1 MSRTPPPRHI
11 PDYAYVDLQA
21 PSAALLTL
29 TNLWILRG
37 LAPLRGYF
45 SWLESDGFDV
55 SSRCFTTAEGF
66 NDWGK
71 SGAKRLNRRAV
82 VQQLCQ
88 LHPRAEKNVATVRLR
103 KALGANCSRI
113 AGLSGW
119 WSLRAPSPPSQAGVA
134 VIARVL
140 VSAWPMCTCVQVEAR
155 TRSTDYSGPGRYR
168 GRDAASV
175 AALRTEYDLKPDRQQ
190 WPIGFVSTP

>member
-1 MSRTPPPRHI
+1 MPRTSL
-11 PDYAYVDLQA
+11 DMLEYANVGLQTA
-21 PSAALLTL
+21 SAALSML
-29 TNLWILRG
+29 TNLWILRN

-45 SWLESDGFDV
+45 GWLVSDGFDV
-55 SSRCFTTAEGF
+55 SSRCFTAAEGF
-66 NDWGK
+66 NDWSK
-71 SGAKRLNRRAV
+71 SGAKGLNRRAV

-119 WSLRAPSPPSQAGVA
+119 WSLRAPSPPSQAGVSI
-134 VIARVL
+134 IAPVL
-140 VSAWPMCTCVQVEAR
+140 VGDWPMCTCVQVKAR
-155 TRSTDYSGPGRYR
+155 TRSTDHSGTGRYR